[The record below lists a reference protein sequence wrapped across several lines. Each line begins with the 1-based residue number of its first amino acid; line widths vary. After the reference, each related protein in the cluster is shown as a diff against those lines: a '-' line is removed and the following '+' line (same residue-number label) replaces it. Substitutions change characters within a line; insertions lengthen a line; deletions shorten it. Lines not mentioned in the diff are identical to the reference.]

1 MEKVRH
7 HYVPKFYLRNFSN
20 NDKSIGMFINRNK
33 RYIKHASIKEQ
44 ACKEYL
50 YGKEQTIED
59 ALMNIENKAS
69 VIIKNIINS
78 SKLPQKETEDYH
90 FLLMYI
96 LLQEAKVGVS
106 I

>member
-1 MEKVRH
+1 MD
-7 HYVPKFYLRNFSN
+7 NF
-20 NDKSIGMFINRNK
+20 G
-33 RYIKHASIKEQ
+33 
-44 ACKEYL
+44 
-50 YGKEQTIED
+50 
-59 ALMNIENKAS
+59 
-69 VIIKNIINS
+69 IIKNIINS